1 MCDEPRGRA
10 PVALNAASVSEQR
23 VRSRKGKALVA
34 LNAAAKPYSTRCLA
48 TGKNEER
55 LRKSSERLGKN

>member
-10 PVALNAASVSEQR
+10 PVALNAASDSEQR

-34 LNAAAKPYSTRCLA
+34 LNAAAKPYSTLA
-48 TGKNEER
+48 EVPYLLQQEEGGEGD
-55 LRKSSERLGKN
+55 SV